1 MHTGQGATRSAPNQ
15 CTWRQATLPTLRQST
30 LTTAG
35 IKREAILSARSCT
48 GAFEIALHS
57 QALVMCATADF
68 SPTPDSLTLMVHSP
82 VRADSST
89 PEVPKSTIP
98 AAWIFAPGGTFT
110 RLPSKSS
117 FVSTSRSTKLCLLFN
132 EQSSLSSNELTE
144 TQWRHQCFPCF
155 AFKPLTKQ
163 EKRYQH
169 RGQVQMSNWAVS
181 VPPTILLSHWFQ
193 MTPTLTFRI
202 CRIWLRCLTK

>member
-1 MHTGQGATRSAPNQ
+1 MHGRFRNCASFTSFSDLCHGGFLANVRQPHPDGASRFNVAFTTLSPCFWGTG
-15 CTWRQATLPTLRQST
+15 
-30 LTTAG
+30 
-35 IKREAILSARSCT
+35 T
-48 GAFEIALHS
+48 G
-57 QALVMCATADF
+57 
-68 SPTPDSLTLMVHSP
+68 SP

-169 RGQVQMSNWAVS
+169 RGRVQISNWAVS